1 MRFVLN
7 AAIETHVRELVLAL
21 GHVHSIADR
30 ADTHAARISAKRLR
44 YLLEPFEEAD
54 RKVADLVVQL
64 TNLQDTLGEIHDSQS
79 FAGEVAQAAATL
91 VSEEGDDRDSAKGL
105 VTFSRRLL
113 RMETEA
119 FSTLKHR
126 WLDVRWRPAQLHFE

>member
-1 MRFVLN
+1 MRCVLN
-7 AAIETHVRELVLAL
+7 AAIEKHVRELVFAL

-44 YLLEPFEEAD
+44 YLLEPFEEVD
-54 RKVADLVVQL
+54 KKVADLVMQL
-64 TNLQDTLGEIHDSQS
+64 TKLQDALGEIHDSQT

-91 VSEEGDDRDSAKGL
+91 ATEEGDNRDSVKGL
-105 VTFSRRLL
+105 VVFSRRLHH
-113 RMETEA
+113 METAA

-126 WLDVRWRPAQLHFE
+126 WLDVRWRPGPLHLA